1 RRRSRAVICT
11 THAGRR
17 WVTDLRRA
25 AVLDDGRD
33 RFAAGRRHTG
43 EARCDHG
50 TGRYERPAP
59 ADVAPSLVPSGRLRA
74 RPFYRRAIR
83 VPCFVALTYLSNRT
97 RSRPSSVDR
106 STVVAK

>member
-1 RRRSRAVICT
+1 TLRGAGRAWVGGIAPPQNRGWSSVVLSARLNRGTRVLPAGAPRLGSWTHGPGAARVRIRRRRSRAVICT

-50 TGRYERPAP
+50 TGR
-59 ADVAPSLVPSGRLRA
+59 
-74 RPFYRRAIR
+74 
-83 VPCFVALTYLSNRT
+83 
-97 RSRPSSVDR
+97 
-106 STVVAK
+106 